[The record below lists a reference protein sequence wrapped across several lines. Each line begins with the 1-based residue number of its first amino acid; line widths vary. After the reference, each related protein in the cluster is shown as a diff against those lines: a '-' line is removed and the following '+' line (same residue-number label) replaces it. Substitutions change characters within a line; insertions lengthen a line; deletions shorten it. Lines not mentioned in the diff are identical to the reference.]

1 MADAV
6 AVEVIYALP
15 GGHELVCLRLPPG
28 STLGQ
33 AVAASGLAQKFP
45 EIDPAANKVGIFG
58 KLAKTDTV
66 LRDGDRVEIYRPL
79 LADPKEVRRRR
90 AARGKPLRGV
100 GR

>member
-1 MADAV
+1 MADAIS
-6 AVEVIYALP
+6 VEVIYALP
-15 GGHELVCLRLPPG
+15 GRHELVTLRLPSG

-33 AVAASGLAQKFP
+33 AVAASGLPQKFP
-45 EIDPAANKVGIFG
+45 EVDLATNKIGIFG
-58 KLAKTDTV
+58 KLAKTDAV

-90 AARGKPLRGV
+90 AARGKPLRGA